1 MLLLLATACATPTT
15 DSGAPCADVAVTW
28 EHGGAAFF
36 AGYCRTCHAAGTP
49 DRHGAPAGVDF
60 DTLADVRGHA
70 ARIRARTLEAQDMPV
85 GGGVPE
91 ADLALLD
98 AFLGCGL

>member
-1 MLLLLATACATPTT
+1 VLLLLAAACSAPPADTA
-15 DSGAPCADVAVTW
+15 DPCASVAVSW

-60 DTLADVRGHA
+60 DTLADVRTHA
-70 ARIRARTLEAQDMPV
+70 ARIRARAIEAQDMPV
-85 GGGVPE
+85 GGGVP
-91 ADLALLD
+91 ADELALLD
-98 AFLGCGL
+98 DFLACGL

>member
-1 MLLLLATACATPTT
+1 MLLLLAAACASAPPDTG
-15 DSGAPCADVAVTW
+15 DPCAGVTVTW
-28 EHGGAAFF
+28 EHGGAAFV
-36 AGYCRTCHAAGTP
+36 AGYCRTCHAAETP

-60 DTLADVRGHA
+60 DTLADVRRHA
-70 ARIRARTLEAQDMPV
+70 ARIRARALDAQDMPV

-98 AFLGCGL
+98 AFLACGL